1 MPSHSHLLMNHRIKQ
16 FLLAAA
22 SIGCALT
29 ASAAERNPALDLLV
43 KKGIISAEERAQA
56 LEQAAIVNL
65 RSGPKEAAW
74 YEKMSID
81 GYTQVRHTEQL
92 NDKAYL
98 TGGLPAD
105 RSVDPAQNLVIRRG
119 RFKISGDFGRVFLY
133 TQFDMAA
140 SVDSGTSRNFG
151 YQTRDIYAD
160 IAIDEA
166 KEHRIRIGV
175 SKVPYGWVNLQSSQ
189 NRLQMERPEAL
200 NSAVEGERDQG
211 IYYMYAN
218 TEDRALFKSLVK
230 DGLKGSGDY
239 GVFTAGFYSGAGL
252 NRADNNGEVH
262 SVVRFSK
269 PWVSSSGQ
277 TYEAGLGAYAGRFV
291 VTRGA
296 ANGAATTTT
305 TNVVSGGSTVGT
317 FTTPGATSLFPAISD
332 KRNEIDGFN
341 DRRASAHFIIYPQPW
356 GLEAEWTVG
365 QGPQLNANR
374 DAIVLNDLK
383 GGYITLSY
391 RHKYGEQSELL
402 PYVRFNYFDGARKF
416 AVNAPKMV
424 VNELDFGMEW
434 QWRKEV
440 ELQLQYTLS
449 DERSNTST
457 SNPAIIQGSRRLALQ
472 LQFNY

>member
-16 FLLAAA
+16 FLVAAA
-22 SIGCALT
+22 SLGCALT

-43 KKGIISAEERAQA
+43 KKGIITAEERAQA

-74 YEKMSID
+74 YEKLSID
-81 GYTQVRHTEQL
+81 GYTQVRHTEQM
-92 NDKAYL
+92 NDAAYL

-105 RSVDPAQNLVIRRG
+105 RSVDPNQSLIIRRG
-119 RFKISGDFGRVFLY
+119 RFKLAGDFGRVYLY
-133 TQFDMAA
+133 TQWDVAA

-151 YQTRDIYAD
+151 LQTRDIYAD
-160 IAIDEA
+160 IALDEA
-166 KEHRIRIGV
+166 KEHRVRVGV
-175 SKVPYGWVNLQSSQ
+175 SKVPYGFVNLQSSQ

-262 SVVRFSK
+262 SVVRLSK
-269 PWVSSSGQ
+269 PWVAASGQ
-277 TYEAGLGAYAGRFV
+277 TYEAGVGAYAGRFK
-291 VTRGA
+291 VTTDLTTGSGLPGGVSKNTLD
-296 ANGAATTTT
+296 ANINAVDRRDLA
-305 TNVVSGGSTVGT
+305 
-317 FTTPGATSLFPAISD
+317 
-332 KRNEIDGFN
+332 DGFV
-341 DRRASAHFIIYPQPW
+341 DRRASAHFIMYPQPW
-356 GLEAEWTVG
+356 GIEAEWTTG
-365 QGPQLNANR
+365 QGPQLTDDR
-374 DAIVLNDLK
+374 TSVTSQSLH
-383 GGYITLSY
+383 GGYIMVNY
-391 RHKYGEQSELL
+391 RHKYGEQSELI
-402 PYVRFNYFDGARKF
+402 PYVRWNYFDGARKF
-416 AVNAPKMV
+416 ATNAPKMV
-424 VNELDFGMEW
+424 VNELDIGFEW

-440 ELQLQYTLS
+440 ELQLQYTLA
-449 DERSNTST
+449 DERTNTST
-457 SNPAIIQGSRRLALQ
+457 AMPTVISGSRRLALQ